1 MERHT
6 RCIKMKSKRQ
16 IGRNLRE
23 IGRRMMESMSQKVA
37 KVTLQSMSRRS
48 RNGQKMV
55 TSLNRTK
62 KSIHQRMSQKKK
74 AMIIMAPHGAFGI
87 RYLVVMDVHLV
98 IVRDRIAIESD
109 AFEFINSEH
118 F

>member
-1 MERHT
+1 M
-6 RCIKMKSKRQ
+6 
-16 IGRNLRE
+16 GN
-23 IGRRMMESMSQKVA
+23 QKVA

-48 RNGQKMV
+48 RNGQKIITSQRTAKKTLSHKTTKVIIHQRPSQRNMI

-98 IVRDRIAIESD
+98 IARDRIAVESD
-109 AFEFINSEH
+109 AYEFVNSEH

>member
-1 MERHT
+1 MGGQ
-6 RCIKMKSKRQ
+6 KM
-16 IGRNLRE
+16 IT
-23 IGRRMMESMSQKVA
+23 SQRTA
-37 KVTLQSMSRRS
+37 KKTLSHKTTKIIIHQRTSQSMNQR
-48 RNGQKMV
+48 KMV

-98 IVRDRIAIESD
+98 IARDRIAVESD
-109 AFEFINSEH
+109 AFEFINSKH